1 MGDGCVYFLCIY
13 TVYLCR
19 KKKKK
24 RNCRTE
30 SFVYSN
36 YVTRELISRSV
47 YLDSLRVKCASS
59 FALSDTPRSRKKER

>member
-1 MGDGCVYFLCIY
+1 MCLFSMYAYRLPVPE
-13 TVYLCR
+13 T
-19 KKKKK
+19 KKK

-30 SFVYSN
+30 NFVYSN

-59 FALSDTPRSRKKER
+59 FELSYTPRSRKKER